1 MPDDQP
7 TRTEAPARN
16 RARTSCLL
24 GSKDRRVDQGAT
36 KNRSDLL
43 RACERDQMIHRD
55 SLLVVELWASGSIL
69 NPGDLPGGVEVVL
82 VVALPPEQ
90 LPWGVTPPVLRA
102 FIKGHRLDTKAIVV
116 HARPA
121 GRPVCTRG
129 LPRAARVWTT
139 DGADHG
145 QLDALI
151 DPKSHGLQ
159 VSSFNG
165 VNASDREREA
175 AVSRQFL
182 VDAVANYWDR
192 EWRREHRGNGQTPE
206 QLLWQALR
214 GHLELSGDIDP
225 N

>member
-1 MPDDQP
+1 MRRAKAIEHL
-7 TRTEAPARN
+7 RTVID
-16 RARTSCLL
+16 T
-24 GSKDRRVDQGAT
+24 
-36 KNRSDLL
+36 
-43 RACERDQMIHRD
+43 CERDRAFHRD
-55 SLLVVELWASGSIL
+55 SLLVVELWAAGRVL
-69 NPGDLPGGVEVVL
+69 DPGDLPGGVEVVFVL
-82 VVALPPEQ
+82 ALPPEQ
-90 LPWGVTPPVLRA
+90 LPWGVTPLVLRA
-102 FIKGHRLDTKAIVV
+102 FISGHRLDNKPIVV

-145 QLDALI
+145 QLDALT

-159 VSSFNG
+159 VSSFDG
-165 VNASDREREA
+165 VDASDREREA

-192 EWRREHRGNGQTPE
+192 EWRREHRGSGQTPE

-214 GHLELSGDIDP
+214 GHLELTGEIDP
-225 N
+225 T